1 MSDTSNA
8 AEKQFLSLLS
18 RDRSLI
24 PRSAMGF
31 PALGSVFPPLGAGKR
46 TRDAPGS
53 RASEGVSETVAPPHA
68 EALDAAPGLPLD
80 YAQSDYLEGQR
91 GLTDNFRD
99 MMTCKLHPGV
109 INAPL
114 VSGWFRDLLRDGCL
128 STLQSLD
135 RTGRLEMKKWPVED
149 FNEMLAMVAVDGNVE
164 MLDWFLARALEVH
177 GKTSKDNVL
186 GFSMN
191 DRQLYRS
198 ALEGGS
204 LGVVKW
210 IRARG
215 CPHYKTSLTLAVW
228 HGHADITRWLHADG
242 CPMDFYATAYAA
254 MDGKIE
260 YLKWLR
266 ERGCEWNASA
276 CALAAASGNLETLK
290 YLRANGCPW
299 NLATALFAQRQ
310 ACFADPK
317 EHRAPPAAWG
327 DVAAWAANNGL
338 PGHRFYSETAFNP
351 RATFIRLKSWWHGSL
366 IGNEWVCGGPTVGG
380 PTWPGCPEGGYATLL
395 DRKIS
400 IWQDRGADIDA
411 LIMFALR
418 EEFDVGWRPPKSQK

>member
-1 MSDTSNA
+1 
-8 AEKQFLSLLS
+8 
-18 RDRSLI
+18 
-24 PRSAMGF
+24 MG
-31 PALGSVFPPLGAGKR
+31 FPPLGSAPRAGKL

-53 RASEGVSETVAPPHA
+53 RASEGLSETVAPPHA
-68 EALDAAPGLPLD
+68 EALDASPGLPLD
-80 YAQSDYLEGQR
+80 YAQVDRNSDNVLER
-91 GLTDNFRD
+91 LRHLTDNFRD
-99 MMTCKLHPGV
+99 TMTRKLHPGV
-109 INAPL
+109 IKAPL

-135 RTGRLEMKKWPVED
+135 RTGCLELKKWPVED
-149 FNEMLAMVAVDGNVE
+149 FNQMLAMVAVDGNVE
-164 MLDWFLARALEVH
+164 MLDWLLARALEVH

-186 GFSMN
+186 GFSMD
-191 DRQLYRS
+191 DRQLYRN

-210 IRARG
+210 IRANG
-215 CPHYKTSLTLAVW
+215 CPHYATTFTLAVW

-351 RATFIRLKSWWHGSL
+351 RATFIWLKSWHGRS
-366 IGNEWVCGGPTVGG
+366 IGDEWVRGEIVGG

-400 IWQDRGADIDA
+400 IWQDRGDDIDA